1 MMFLLISIQRMEYL
15 LLHAHAPAKTANV
28 VISRCCFEGRHEIVQ
43 KCVQHVYFSQFD
55 QSNPYF
61 VALLLSL
68 PLSMLK
74 LPNDG
79 VDAAKSTASLHRA
92 KKKRPLWDVLLN
104 TDCHTRS
111 NVAPSWR

>member
-1 MMFLLISIQRMEYL
+1 MMFLFIPMQRMKYL

-43 KCVQHVYFSQFD
+43 ICVQHAYFSQFD

-61 VALLLSL
+61 VALPLLL
-68 PLSMLK
+68 PSSMLK

-79 VDAAKSTASLHRA
+79 VDAITGTANLHRA
-92 KKKRPLWDVLLN
+92 NRKVIIG
-104 TDCHTRS
+104 CF
-111 NVAPSWR
+111 AQY

>member
-1 MMFLLISIQRMEYL
+1 MMFLFISIQRMKYL

-28 VISRCCFEGRHEIVQ
+28 VISRCCFEGRHEIVK

-55 QSNPYF
+55 QSNPCF

-68 PLSMLK
+68 PSSMLK

-79 VDAAKSTASLHRA
+79 AKGTANLHRA
-92 KKKRPLWDVLLN
+92 KKKGRYRMFCSILTAIP
-104 TDCHTRS
+104 
-111 NVAPSWR
+111 VAMLHQIGVKF

>member
-1 MMFLLISIQRMEYL
+1 MMFLFISIQRMKYL

-43 KCVQHVYFSQFD
+43 KCVQHAYFSQFD

-68 PLSMLK
+68 PSSMLK

-79 VDAAKSTASLHRA
+79 VDATKSTANLHRA
-92 KKKRPLWDVLLN
+92 KKMAVIGCFAQYRLPY
-104 TDCHTRS
+104 
-111 NVAPSWR
+111 P